1 MSKVVVQMALDF
13 FASITAA
20 PSDVRKIEQY
30 LERAKPESSALS
42 HVLTTPLFMNHNA
55 LEIIRRFQSERG
67 SEICFDSAG
76 YYVQVGKIQYHEL
89 YLKLLTCY
97 RTHQWADR
105 YVLPDYV
112 PLSSDTD
119 AQVEEKVRQTVYYS
133 CLFFQEMPDE
143 LKPKAM
149 PVVHGRT
156 RMHVE
161 YCLEHYLSL
170 GVEWVGFGS
179 FGTFGK
185 NNETNIA
192 TQSAVDNA
200 RLVVNIAQRYGLKV
214 HLFGLGAPALVGML
228 HSIGANSFDSASWFK
243 SAGFGQI
250 HMPFSRGYN
259 ITYNNSRST
268 IQKGITWEE
277 MTRLKDIT
285 GHTCLYCADYET
297 ISCHKMHRVVHNLL
311 VVNESVHMLNQG
323 EFERACMIYEQ
334 GSVKYREEYK
344 RWLPQNR
351 TV

>member
-1 MSKVVVQMALDF
+1 MTLDF
-13 FASITAA
+13 FASITSA

-30 LERAKPESSALS
+30 LESANPESNALA
-42 HVLTTPLFMNHNA
+42 HVLTTPLFMSQQA
-55 LEIIRRFQSERG
+55 LGIIQRFQQQRG

-89 YLKLLTCY
+89 YMKLLQCY
-97 RTHQWADR
+97 RTQSWADR

-143 LKPKAM
+143 LKVKAM

-156 RMHVE
+156 RAQVE
-161 YCLEHYLSL
+161 YCLEHYLTL

-200 RLVVNIAQRYGLKV
+200 RLVVRIAQQYGLKV

-228 HSIGANSFDSASWFK
+228 YSIGANSFDSASWFK
-243 SAGFGQI
+243 AAGFGQV
-250 HMPFSRGYN
+250 HMPFTRGYN
-259 ITYNNSRST
+259 ITYQNSRSS
-268 IQKGITWEE
+268 IQKGITWEDF
-277 MTRLKDIT
+277 TRLKEIT
-285 GHTCLYCADYET
+285 GHTCLYCSDYQT
-297 ISCHKMHRVVHNLL
+297 IASHKMHRVVHNLL
-311 VVNESVHMLNQG
+311 TVSESVHMLNQG
-323 EFERACMIYEQ
+323 KFEHARTIYEQ
-334 GSVKYREEYK
+334 GSAKYREEYK
-344 RWLPQNR
+344 RWLPPEILL
-351 TV
+351 